1 MTALERLKT
10 HMIMRHVHNDQSDH
24 TLTRLCIRVVVE
36 TYNKQTEGKI
46 TLYEWLE
53 EQRLADLLEVDDEI
67 EVINICDKH
76 EIENECPYCALDEA
90 REQIDK
96 LANFIID
103 EVDGEPSQSE
113 GAIDCAIRII
123 KAERQANKEHL
134 RQITV
139 LEEEVVELQRASL
152 DNPPPLR

>member
-1 MTALERLKT
+1 
-10 HMIMRHVHNDQSDH
+10 
-24 TLTRLCIRVVVE
+24 RLCIRVVVE

-123 KAERQANKEHL
+123 KAERQELKRLNKYIRQCEETIGAERQANKEHL

-139 LEEEVVELQRASL
+139 LEEEVVELQRVSL